1 MNFYEFIG
9 VQEKAISLNQ
19 CNNIIDFF
27 ESNSNLQHFGYVTD
41 TTDNNDTN
49 DKKIKIDFSI
59 KKSLDISRKFSFQE
73 IPENIISKCLQTYM
87 PLYENKFNSLQKI
100 EKWKLC
106 DEYNIRKYEPEM
118 SYFAEHCEMHGIKSN
133 GNRLMS
139 WMIYLNDVF
148 DGGETEFKYQNLKFT
163 PRFGSLLVWPSYWTH
178 PHKGIV
184 SKEENKYITTGWFI
198 FY

>member
-87 PLYENKFNSLQKI
+87 PLYENKSNS
-100 EKWKLC
+100 
-106 DEYNIRKYEPEM
+106 
-118 SYFAEHCEMHGIKSN
+118 
-133 GNRLMS
+133 
-139 WMIYLNDVF
+139 
-148 DGGETEFKYQNLKFT
+148 
-163 PRFGSLLVWPSYWTH
+163 
-178 PHKGIV
+178 
-184 SKEENKYITTGWFI
+184 
-198 FY
+198 